1 MSSKRT
7 SRKRRKQ
14 RRAASAPPPRPPAAA
29 EVRKP
34 KPRAAGSEAAS
45 DPTAAASE
53 AASDPAAAASEAAP
67 LPRGYA
73 RSRAKDEAA
82 RAELRPLRPGERPTA
97 VTVGAIVATV
107 LALANLVA
115 LAFGYNAGEDTLS
128 PGSEVTGSI
137 LTTLVVGI
145 VAYGMWRAKY
155 WGVLG
160 MQTLL
165 ALTLVV
171 SSLALLFANSLWA
184 ALLLVLILAGAGTLF
199 WFLIKAMARIQM
211 PERPGASRRP
221 S

>member
-1 MSSKRT
+1 MSGKRT

-14 RRAASAPPPRPPAAA
+14 RRAASAPPP
-29 EVRKP
+29 
-34 KPRAAGSEAAS
+34 
-45 DPTAAASE
+45 
-53 AASDPAAAASEAAP
+53 AP
-67 LPRGYA
+67 SGYA
-73 RSRAKDEAA
+73 RSRAKDDEA
-82 RAELRPLRPGERPTA
+82 RAALQPLRQGERPTA
-97 VTVGAIVATV
+97 VTAGAIVATV

-128 PGSEVTGSI
+128 PGSDVTGSI

-145 VAYGMWRAKY
+145 VAYGMWRTKY

-171 SSLALLFANSLWA
+171 SSLALPFANSLWA

-199 WFLIKAMARIQM
+199 WFLIKAMARIQL
-211 PERPGASRRP
+211 PPRPSASRPP
-221 S
+221 SQGGR

>member
-1 MSSKRT
+1 MSGKRT

-14 RRAASAPPPRPPAAA
+14 RRAASAPPPRPPAADVPA
-29 EVRKP
+29 PE
-34 KPRAAGSEAAS
+34 PR
-45 DPTAAASE
+45 
-53 AASDPAAAASEAAP
+53 AAASEAAP
-67 LPRGYA
+67 LSRGYA
-73 RSRAKDEAA
+73 RSRARDDAA
-82 RAELRPLRPGERPTA
+82 RAKLRPLRPGERPTA

-107 LALANLVA
+107 LALANLIA

-165 ALTLVV
+165 ALTLIV

-184 ALLLVLILAGAGTLF
+184 ALLLVLILAGSGTLF
-199 WFLIKAMARIQM
+199 WFLIMAMARIQM
-211 PERPGASRRP
+211 PDRPSASRRP
-221 S
+221 SQGGR